1 MAFSPDAS
9 DVYRTHVTK
18 FVPSSG
24 YNEPDLAE
32 IRTLL
37 AAYEA
42 VMNAFTTNGGLIYQT
57 MAAMNAA
64 ATTFSEPRSAW
75 QFEAGSEGIYVLN
88 PTTDSWTKVGRLPY
102 DFVIGTDIGAGT
114 ANAIQI
120 TTDIPVADG
129 MIVAFSLF
137 EATTSSPV
145 TVSVNGGAALTL
157 QTNRGSNASALT
169 AGMEIWGRYRASDG
183 TLRMLNDQDV
193 SALVAQA
200 EAARDAAELAASTID
215 IKNVADRTALALV
228 DILENSVAFSR
239 EMGGDSEFVLDASDL
254 SSEVA
259 LDVKKIGYV
268 PPASDT
274 SGASGAWRRNLRL
287 PRIHPEDA
295 GVFGDDVDRPGH
307 VAGIQAAIDFAA
319 HEGCVLALKR
329 GGLYRIPGPMITRSN
344 LYIEREPGAILFPT
358 EWSQYA
364 GGGGQ
369 FFGNVFNTADPNEMA
384 QRNVRFDLHIDG
396 SLMPTRSLGFATAGS
411 SNTVTLGAEFD
422 GKIRAGVS
430 ILTILLGTGSTQALR
445 VQSWD
450 AGTRVATMVSN
461 WTTPPDATSYIGEG
475 SNDNAMAAARGAF
488 DWAGSLHV
496 ENFPASWVGLGSGGK
511 AFNGEQ
517 GCRHFDIEVWAKR
530 CGWGAFIQGRDG
542 TFAGYSAENIADGF
556 DRRWSRDMRVRVYAE
571 ECEIGVGIYGATS
584 DSDPDGDPRNNFAK
598 VDAVLRNCGHATSR
612 PISSNKNVKCAP
624 IAIAEGQN
632 FEIDAMVTMDDDFVF
647 TWPASDALLAGAG
660 MSGGLG
666 SVVEG
671 WGRNGRVKATFIGEV
686 DYLYTLDNVRAGGED
701 ASPSG
706 IPKNVFGFD
715 VDITH
720 RGGVAA
726 TSLFIQRATTGNTD
740 PALIAMRLTADVDYI
755 PTSVIGA
762 NLSYDNVHVDV
773 HARSLAGAQEHVGVR
788 GSALQIRANRND
800 LTGLTGFYD
809 MDVRRMD
816 RGISIGAGGPVIAKI
831 MTASLA
837 HDFGTLA
844 AHTEVSTTISV
855 PGAVTGTKV
864 WVDVTFNGARTGGLF
879 FIGQV
884 TAADTVTLYCLNAT
898 AASIAAIN
906 RTYSV
911 KVTMLA

>member
-1 MAFSPDAS
+1 MTFNPDAAT
-9 DVYRTHVTK
+9 VYADG
-18 FVPSSG
+18 PST
-24 YNEPDLAE
+24 EPYE
-32 IRTLL
+32 PSKPQIRTLL
-37 AAYEA
+37 KQYET
-42 VMNAFTTNGGLIYQT
+42 VMNAFTTNAGLIYT
-57 MAAMNAA
+57 TLAAMNAA
-64 ATTFSEPRSAW
+64 ATTFTEPRSAW
-75 QFEAGSEGIYVLN
+75 LFDGTNSGVYVLN
-88 PTTDSWTKVGRLPY
+88 PTTDTWTKVGRLPY
-102 DFVIGTDIGAGT
+102 DFVIGTDLGAGT

-137 EATTSSPV
+137 DATTASPV
-145 TVSVNGGAALTL
+145 TVSINGGAALTL
-157 QTNRGSNASALT
+157 KTNRGSDASALT
-169 AGMEIWGRYRASDG
+169 AGMEIWARYRVSDS
-183 TLRMLNDQDV
+183 TFRMLNDQDV

-215 IKNVADRTALALV
+215 IKNVADRDALALLSLT
-228 DILENSVAFSR
+228 DNTVAISR
-239 EMGGDSEFVLDASDL
+239 EMDGDSEFIGDTSNLSAEVTLDPG
-254 SSEVA
+254 
-259 LDVKKIGYV
+259 KIGYV
-268 PPASDT
+268 PPASDIT
-274 SGASGAWRRNLRL
+274 GASGAWRRNLRL
-287 PRIHPEDA
+287 PRIYPEDA

-307 VAGIQAAIDFAA
+307 VLGMQRAIDFAA
-319 HEGCVLALKR
+319 REGCVLTLRR
-329 GGLYRIPGPMITRSN
+329 GGLYRIPGPMVSRSN
-344 LYIEREPGAILFPT
+344 LSIEREPGAILFPT

-369 FFGNVFNTADPNEMA
+369 FFGNVFTTSDPNEMV

-396 SLMPTRSLGFATAGS
+396 SLMPTRTLGFATAGS

-422 GKIRAGVS
+422 GKIRPGLSV
-430 ILTILLGTGSTQALR
+430 LTILLGTGSTQVQR
-445 VQSWD
+445 VLSWNPV
-450 AGTRVATMVSN
+450 TRVATMVSN

-475 SNDNAMAAARGAF
+475 SNDNAMAAARGAY
-488 DWAGSLHV
+488 DWAGLLHV
-496 ENFPASWVGLGSGGK
+496 ENFPASWVGGGSGGK
-511 AFNGEQ
+511 AFNAEQ

-530 CGWGAFIQGRDG
+530 CGWGGFIQGRDG
-542 TFAGYSAENIADGF
+542 TFSGYSAENIADGF
-556 DRRWSRDMRVRVYAE
+556 DRRWSRDIRLRVYAE

-632 FEIDAMVTMDDDFVF
+632 FQVDAMVTVDDDFVF
-647 TWPASDALLAGAG
+647 NWPASDALLAGAG
-660 MSGGLG
+660 MTGGLG

-671 WGRNGRVKATFIGEV
+671 WGKNGSVKATFIGKV

-720 RGGVAA
+720 RSAVPA

-740 PALIAMRLTADVDYI
+740 PALIAMRLTADVDYV
-755 PTSVIGA
+755 PASVIGA

-773 HARSLAGAQEHVGVR
+773 HARSLSGAQEHVGVR

-816 RGISIGAGGPVIAKI
+816 RGLSIGAGGPVISKVLY
-831 MTASLA
+831 ASA
-837 HDFGTLA
+837 VHDFGTVS

-855 PGAVTGTKV
+855 PGAVTGTKTFAE
-864 WVDVTFNGARTGGLF
+864 VTFNGARVGGLV
-879 FIGQV
+879 FIAQV

-898 AASIAAIN
+898 AASIAAVS